1 MLGLEISQS
10 RAQKRDT
17 SPIPI
22 HRGGELSIQKVSWH
36 DASVVCQG
44 TFRETVTGNQ
54 SGSCLPTLQ
63 HQAEAPPRLEMVL
76 ELGLSDWGSG
86 FAGG

>member
-1 MLGLEISQS
+1 MMLPRCARVPLERQ
-10 RAQKRDT
+10 
-17 SPIPI
+17 
-22 HRGGELSIQKVSWH
+22 LM
-36 DASVVCQG
+36 
-44 TFRETVTGNQ
+44 GNQ